1 MFAVVIIFKD
11 EDEAGETSWSTYETH
26 DEAFLVFKS
35 KKEENPSAEI
45 LLCEV
50 IDYED
55 TLG

>member
-1 MFAVVIIFKD
+1 MFAVVTIFKD
-11 EDEAGETSWSTYETH
+11 EDEQGETSWSTYDIQE
-26 DEAFLVFKS
+26 EASLVFES

-50 IDYED
+50 ISYEN